1 MKKEEKTHLLF
12 VLAPSHLA
20 LLILFI
26 SWPILYLLIFTTQPG
41 FILGDT
47 QNFLT
52 SFGGGGSGTVLTT
65 GSGNLNNTLLSDEGR
80 QTVLWTSFLISLL
93 LTILMY
99 LIFFY
104 M

>member
-1 MKKEEKTHLLF
+1 MKKEEKTQLLF

-47 QNFLT
+47 QNFLN
-52 SFGGGGSGTVLTT
+52 SFGEAGSGTVLTT

-80 QTVLWTSFLISLL
+80 QTVLWTSFLTSLL
-93 LTILMY
+93 LTIIMY

>member
-52 SFGGGGSGTVLTT
+52 SFEGGSGTVLTT